1 MFAEVVLAVLEEETV
16 EILTTQIMVVQEV
29 VVVSIPTMIVTEVEE
44 VAHIEDLVAAEEMVD
59 LG

>member
-1 MFAEVVLAVLEEETV
+1 MFAEVVLAILEEETV